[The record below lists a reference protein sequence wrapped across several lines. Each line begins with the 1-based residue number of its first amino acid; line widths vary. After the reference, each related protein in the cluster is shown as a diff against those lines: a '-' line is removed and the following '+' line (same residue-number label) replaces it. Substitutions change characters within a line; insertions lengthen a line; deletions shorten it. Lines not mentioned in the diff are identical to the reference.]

1 MANELDDVLLSS
13 LADSEEL
20 LKHKLQQAYGT
31 SLENWNDLKIFQGG
45 LVNFGYWKNITIPVG
60 RLNIDQ
66 RIASALALYDHVG
79 MQLEISLKDNVLE
92 AGCGRGVGTAYIYR
106 RYHPA
111 QLIGIDMVSSQIQK
125 ANEQKIELLD
135 QPLSLQFL
143 VSDIEKNNFPSHFF
157 DKIYSIEMLQHI
169 HSWKAFAKEARRII
183 KEPGRLVIATY
194 FPTGNVFTE
203 ELAKLLPLI
212 KEGLENPTPI
222 HEVVQILREA
232 DFNDV
237 QVQSIGQY
245 VFEGYHHWACQV
257 EAENIFTYNYLE
269 AYKKKMIDYYVLT
282 LSARVVTQERS
293 SNASYYSH

>member
-1 MANELDDVLLSS
+1 MANELDDMLLSS
-13 LADSEEL
+13 LVDSEEL
-20 LKHKLQQAYGT
+20 VKYKLQQAYGT
-31 SLENWNDLKIFQGG
+31 SHENWNDLKIFQGG
-45 LVNFGYWKNITIPVG
+45 LVNFGYWKNITIPA
-60 RLNIDQ
+60 RQLNIDQ
-66 RIASALALYDHVG
+66 RIASALALYDHVV
-79 MQLEISLKDNVLE
+79 MHLEISPKDNVLE

-111 QLIGIDMVSSQIQK
+111 QLTGIDIVSSQIQK

-143 VSDIEKNNFPSHFF
+143 VSAIERTSFPSHFF

-169 HSWKAFAKEARRII
+169 QSWKAFAREARRIL
-183 KEPGRLVIATY
+183 KESGRMVIATY

-222 HEVVQILREA
+222 QEVAHILKEA
-232 DFNDV
+232 GFNHV
-237 QVQSIGQY
+237 QVRSIGQH
-245 VFEGYHHWACQV
+245 VFEGYHRWAHQV

-269 AYKKKMIDYYVLT
+269 AYQKKIIDYYVLT
-282 LSARVVTQERS
+282 LSAKVAPQERS
-293 SNASYYSH
+293 SHASYYSF